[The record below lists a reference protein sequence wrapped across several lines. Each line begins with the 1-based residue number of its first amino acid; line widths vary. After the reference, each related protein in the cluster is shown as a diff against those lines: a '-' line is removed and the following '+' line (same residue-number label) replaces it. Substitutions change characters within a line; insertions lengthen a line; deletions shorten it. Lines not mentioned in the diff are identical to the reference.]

1 MVRVKSVGDI
11 VGATFAL
18 QNAFARDVRMRLAA
32 VARAFSFIKNGRLV
46 PIMTCVQVLRE
57 MPTLIVSGYA
67 GFELVPRMGAL
78 SADL

>member
-1 MVRVKSVGDI
+1 MS
-11 VGATFAL
+11 
-18 QNAFARDVRMRLAA
+18 MMLAA
-32 VARAFSFIKNGRLV
+32 VATVLPTIKDGRLV
-46 PIMTCVQVLRE
+46 PLMTGVQVLRE